1 MSETRVV
8 AIDGPAGA
16 GKSSTARALAERL
29 GFYYVDTGAMYRA
42 LALVAMRR
50 GVPMDSE
57 PAVLGMLDPMDL
69 RFDAS
74 GRLFCDGVDVTED
87 LRAGDTAGA
96 ASRIAAFPG
105 VRSHLVEKQRDMAV
119 RHGSVVMEGR
129 DIGTVVWP
137 GTPVKLFL
145 EADLAERARR
155 RIRQINLVPTPE
167 ELHRVMEDIR
177 ARDEADRSRAEAP
190 LRAARD
196 AVLIDTTG
204 LGFDAQVER
213 CMEAVRGKWPAAW
226 GAFPAGPTQA

>member
-1 MSETRVV
+1 MSFTRVV

-42 LALVAMRR
+42 LALVATRR
-50 GVPMDSE
+50 EVPMESE
-57 PAVLGMLDPMDL
+57 PAVLAMLDSMDL

-87 LRAGDTAGA
+87 LRASGTAGA

-105 VRSHLVEKQRDMAV
+105 VRAHLVDMQREMAA

-137 GTPVKLFL
+137 DTPAKIFL

-155 RIRQINLVPTPE
+155 RIRQNNLVPTPE

-177 ARDEADRSRAEAP
+177 IRDEADRSRAEAP
-190 LRAARD
+190 LRAAGD
-196 AVLIDTTG
+196 AVRIDTTG

-213 CMEAVRGKWPAAW
+213 CMEAVRERWPESW
-226 GAFPAGPTQA
+226 GPFPTGPARA